1 MGGALVL
8 ILVIQLLLLAYS
20 MFIAGGKGAFY
31 KVQSG
36 FILTVSLLLTI
47 AIIFTYPS
55 SYVFY
60 LIQLVVF
67 AITAL
72 ILYKYYGVKNTE
84 QGFSSRT

>member
-8 ILVIQLLLLAYS
+8 ILVIQLLLLIYS
-20 MFIAGGKGAFY
+20 MFIAGGKGTIF

-47 AIIFTYPS
+47 SIIFTYPS

-60 LIQLVVF
+60 IIQLAVF
-67 AITAL
+67 VITAL
-72 ILYKYYGVKNTE
+72 ILYKYYGVKNT
-84 QGFSSRT
+84 

>member
-8 ILVIQLLLLAYS
+8 ILVIQLLLLTYS
-20 MFIAGGKGAFY
+20 MFIAGGKGTIY

-47 AIIFTYPS
+47 SIIFTYPS

-60 LIQLVVF
+60 IIQLAVF
-67 AITAL
+67 AITTL
-72 ILYKYYGVKNTE
+72 ILYKYYGVKNT
-84 QGFSSRT
+84 

>member
-8 ILVIQLLLLAYS
+8 ILVIQLLLLTYS
-20 MFIAGGKGAFY
+20 MFIAGGKGTIY

-47 AIIFTYPS
+47 SIIFTYPS

-60 LIQLVVF
+60 IIQLAVF

-72 ILYKYYGVKNTE
+72 ILYKYYGVKST
-84 QGFSSRT
+84 

>member
-8 ILVIQLLLLAYS
+8 ILVIQLLLLTYS
-20 MFIAGGKGAFY
+20 MFIAGGKGTIY

-47 AIIFTYPS
+47 SIIFTYPS

-60 LIQLVVF
+60 IIQLAVF

-72 ILYKYYGVKNTE
+72 ILYEYYGVKNT
-84 QGFSSRT
+84 

>member
-8 ILVIQLLLLAYS
+8 IIVIQLLLLAYS
-20 MFIAGGKGAFY
+20 MFIAGGKGTLH

-36 FILTVSLLLTI
+36 FILTTSLALTFMVI
-47 AIIFTYPS
+47 WTYPS

-60 LIQLVVF
+60 LTQSVVF

-72 ILYKYYGVKNTE
+72 ILYKYYGVKNT
-84 QGFSSRT
+84 

>member
-20 MFIAGGKGAFY
+20 MFLAGGKGLLY

-36 FILTVSLLLTI
+36 FILVISLFLV
-47 AIIFTYPS
+47 IIIIWAYPDL
-55 SYVFY
+55 YIFY
-60 LIQLVVF
+60 LIQSVVF

-72 ILYKYYGVKNTE
+72 ILYKYYGVKNT
-84 QGFSSRT
+84 